1 VKVLLVF
8 PPQWTPFRP
17 YLSLPSLYAYLKDK
31 GVDVIQKDFNLEAYD
46 LMLSEGYLSGI
57 SQQLRNQFS
66 VWELKDRLAPGT
78 EQKQYNDLFMAKTLA
93 PLLAGKI
100 EAAKNVY
107 RDSQKFYDPEI
118 LAGARNTITQA
129 LQAVSL
135 AYFPTNIGLSSF
147 EMPSFKGSFQD
158 LKQAT
163 QNRLENPYIQLCEEY
178 LLPFVRDEA
187 PGVIGITISGESQL
201 IPALTMARLLKA
213 GNQKAYIVIGGYVV
227 TMLAD
232 VIVKYPELF
241 DLFFD
246 SAIINDGEQP
256 LLELIRCVEEGGSLF
271 NVPNLIFRD
280 AAGIHVND
288 KKPPEDI
295 NALPPPNFDGLA
307 LEKYLSPEPVL
318 PVLSSRGCYWSRC
331 AFCTHSLAYG
341 MTYQVRD
348 PVKFV
353 DDIEFLVKKHGV
365 KHIALSDEGTSPNS
379 INRIADEILRRGLDV
394 RCSTSIRP
402 ERQFTPELCRKMA
415 AAGFREVYI
424 GIESS
429 CDRVLDLI
437 NKGTTTAVN
446 EEVLRNMCQAGIW
459 DHVYIMFGFPGETM
473 AEARRTFS
481 FIAQNKDIIRSLG
494 ISNFSVGR
502 NSRVM
507 KNPGDYGVTLPR
519 STEDTDF
526 KLYLPYL
533 VSDGLTDIQGW
544 ELTAECLATVATQLA
559 GDAFLEKI
567 GHHYDKACI
576 LPQYLSHYEKTD
588 PLLASIFK
596 MKKPARKKTPKTLTA
611 ASMPALKPG
620 VVMERLHFNLRAV
633 WENIQNKRA
642 EPVYP
647 AESWSLFDIEGNRF
661 KRISDSGAE
670 MLSGWNGK
678 RPISAI
684 ARDLARKYRLPLR
697 EVERECLTMAQSLVD
712 EGYALAFQAEN

>member
-8 PPQWTPFRP
+8 PPQGSPFRP
-17 YLSLPSLYAYLKDK
+17 YLSLPSLYAYLKEK

-46 LMLSEGYLSGI
+46 LMLSEGYLSRI
-57 SQQLRNQFS
+57 SERLINQFS
-66 VWELKDRLAPGT
+66 IWELKGELAPGL
-78 EQKQYNDLFMAKTLA
+78 EQKYYNDLFMAKTLA
-93 PLLAGKI
+93 PLLAGRI
-100 EAAKNVY
+100 EAAKHIY
-107 RDSQKFYDPEI
+107 HDPQQFYDPET

-129 LQAVSL
+129 LQAISL
-135 AYFPTNIGLSSF
+135 AYFPTNVGLSSY
-147 EMPSFKGSFQD
+147 EMPSFEGSFQN

-163 QNRLENPYIQLCEEY
+163 QNRLENPYIRLYEKH
-178 LLPFVRDEA
+178 LLPFVHDEA
-187 PGVIGITISGESQL
+187 PNVIGITISGESQL
-201 IPALTMARLLKA
+201 IPALTLARLLKA
-213 GNQKAYIVIGGYVV
+213 VNKKAHIVVGGYVV

-241 DLFFD
+241 DIFFD
-246 SAIINDGEQP
+246 SAILNDGELP
-256 LLELIRCVEEGGSLF
+256 LLELIKCLEKGKPLSD
-271 NVPNLIFRD
+271 VPNLIFHD
-280 AAGIHVND
+280 ATGIHATD

-295 NALPPPNFDGLA
+295 NALPPPSFDGLP
-307 LEKYLSPEPVL
+307 LEKYFSPEPVL

-353 DDIEFLVKKHGV
+353 DDIEAMSTKYGTKHF
-365 KHIALSDEGTSPNS
+365 ALSDEGTSPHS
-379 INRIADEILRRGLDV
+379 ISQIADEILRRGLDV

-402 ERQFTPELCRKMA
+402 EKQFTLELCRKMA

-429 CDRVLDLI
+429 CDRVLGRI

-446 EEVLRNMCQAGIW
+446 EEVLRNMCEAGIW

-473 AEARRTFS
+473 AEARQTFS
-481 FIAQNKDIIRSLG
+481 FLARNKDIIRSLG

-507 KNPGDYGVTLPR
+507 MHPEDYGVTLPR

-533 VSDGLTDIQGW
+533 VSEGLTDMQGW
-544 ELTAECLATVATQLA
+544 ELTEECYATVATQLA
-559 GDAFLEKI
+559 GDALLEKI

-588 PLLASIFK
+588 PSLASIVK
-596 MKKPARKKTPKTLTA
+596 LKKTAGKKTKKLTA
-611 ASMPALKPG
+611 VSVPVLKLG
-620 VVMERLHFNLRAV
+620 VTMGRLRFNLRTIR
-633 WENIQNKRA
+633 ENIREKRA
-642 EPVYP
+642 ETVYP
-647 AESWSLFDIEGNRF
+647 DEGYTLFDAERGRF
-661 KRISDSGAE
+661 KRLADTGAE
-670 MLSGWNGK
+670 ILSCWGGN
-678 RPISAI
+678 RPVSAI
-684 ARDLARKYRLPLR
+684 ARDLAGKYRLPLP
-697 EVERECLTMAQSLVD
+697 VIERDCLALAQSLVD
-712 EGYALAFQAEN
+712 EDYAAVRV